1 MATTIATSSTA
12 PSIKDRIEAIRAA
25 APTPHALGL
34 QFEDCRLRVN
44 VSSAALQEGLRA
56 YFGPF
61 VTDASPSEAHIR
73 ITVHQGPAPAFA
85 ERLTV
90 KQPDPGKTKIK
101 EEYLDLTDGRIVRK
115 RLTGMVFYFSGE
127 DHLAVGPCQENLNQV
142 VNFINNRFI
151 WWRLCQGALLG
162 HAAAVTKNGRG
173 LAMAGFSGAGKSTL
187 SLHVMAGEAT
197 FVSNDRLMITP
208 NGDGLMMSGV
218 AKLPR
223 INPGTILN
231 NPKLTTLLTE
241 AEKAE
246 FGALSREALWNLEH
260 KFDVPIDTCFGKNR
274 FVLSAE
280 MTGLVILNWRHDD
293 TPTQVAV
300 VDPTKRGDLLPAFM
314 KATGLFF
321 LPQADC
327 RMPEPNI
334 ANYTEMLSRCTLIE
348 ISGGVDFDLA
358 ARTCLRFL
366 ETGAV

>member
-1 MATTIATSSTA
+1 MVSTTTTPTIN
-12 PSIKDRIEAIRAA
+12 DRIQAVRAA

-34 QFEDCRLRVN
+34 KFEDCRLQVD
-44 VSSAALQEGLRA
+44 VSTSALQEGLKT

-61 VTDASPSEAHIR
+61 VVDPSPSTAHIR
-73 ITVHQGPAPAFA
+73 ITVHEGPAPDMA
-85 ERLTV
+85 EPLTV

-101 EEYLDLTDGRIVRK
+101 EEYLDLDDGRIVRK

-127 DHLAVGPCQENLNQV
+127 DHLAVGPCQDNLNQV

-162 HAAAVTKNGRG
+162 HAAAVTKDGRG

-208 NGDGLMMSGV
+208 EGDGERLMMSGV

-231 NPKLTTLLTE
+231 NPKLTTLLTDE
-241 AEKAE
+241 EKAE
-246 FGALSREALWNLEH
+246 FGALSKEALWNLEH
-260 KFDVPIDTCFGKNR
+260 KFDVPIDTCFGENR

-293 TPTQVAV
+293 TPTRVCL
-300 VDPTKRGDLLPAFM
+300 VDPIERGDLLPAFM

-321 LPQADC
+321 LPSADC
-327 RMPEPNI
+327 RMPVPNL
-334 ANYTEMLSRCTLIE
+334 ANYTEMLSHCTLME

-358 ARTCLRFL
+358 AQTCLRFL
-366 ETGAV
+366 ETGTV